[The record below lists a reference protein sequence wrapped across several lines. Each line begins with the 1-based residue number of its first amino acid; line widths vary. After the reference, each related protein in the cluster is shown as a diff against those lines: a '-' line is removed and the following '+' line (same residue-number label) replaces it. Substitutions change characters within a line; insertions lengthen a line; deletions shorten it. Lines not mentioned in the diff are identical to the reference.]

1 VTRYQAERVVA
12 PGAPAVDL
20 AERAVERLTEISQDL
35 LGCAV
40 LGPGGE
46 LLAASGDPERWGDGA
61 AALVA
66 AADSAGER
74 PAERVHVATGDGEV
88 FAVRRGELTMV
99 AVAKRFTLASL
110 MVFDMRT
117 VLRELESGR
126 HD

>member
-1 VTRYQAERVVA
+1 MSEPVSEPMQALYAGER
-12 PGAPAVDL
+12 DR
-20 AERAVERLTEISQDL
+20 AE
-35 LGCAV
+35 
-40 LGPGGE
+40 E
-46 LLAASGDPERWGDGA
+46 LLAASGDPERWADGA

-110 MVFDMRT
+110 LVFDMRT
-117 VLRELESGR
+117 V
-126 HD
+126 